1 MSTKETSNPYPVI
14 GFVHGG
20 NLIRLMEEAG
30 FVAATRQIAFSGN
43 GGGGKLGALVRMDH
57 LDFLA
62 PVEVNTTFVRMP
74 NKAKIEFPPAKM
86 FFLCK
91 NASK

>member
-1 MSTKETSNPYPVI
+1 MKPSNPVI

-43 GGGGKLGALVRMDH
+43 GGGGGKLGALVRMDH

-91 NASK
+91 NALK